1 MDRIAAVEA
10 VWKMLDDVEQV
21 THEQSS
27 ALLVEWEPVVRAT
40 IEAGCLAPLVP
51 AKNQRAPQ
59 LIAAG
64 PFLKRSLNDLR
75 GIWLMLQRGYSSQA
89 ASIAASLYENA
100 LTAAVLASSEKL
112 AAEARKTKYAE
123 IPWSPKQLAQL
134 DARRGLDIQAKNGKN
149 ITTKE
154 YEDNWTISYYHYKW
168 LCQIKHPTWQ
178 SVYHDIK
185 GTRTA
190 KHEYAVRPG
199 PNNVPEDDHIK
210 ACILGGSVAKLLE
223 ACKSFFLALDA
234 DESSA
239 EYLAFE
245 DRANIAHFGVLKL
258 MKRHQGKP
266 SPVAVLDRS
275 FIKTDFA
282 TLRLYDDEA

>member
-1 MDRIAAVEA
+1 MNKIAAVDA
-10 VWKMLDDVEQV
+10 VWMLLDDVEQV
-21 THEQSS
+21 TRDKSS
-27 ALLVEWEPVVRAT
+27 ALMIEWEPIVQAT

-51 AKNQRAPQ
+51 AKNQGAPQ

-75 GIWLMLQRGYSSQA
+75 GVWLMLERGYSSQA
-89 ASIAASLYENA
+89 ASIAASLFENA

-112 AAEARKTKYAE
+112 AADARKTKYAE

-134 DARRGLDIQAKNGKN
+134 DARRGLDIQAKNGKK
-149 ITTKE
+149 ITAKE

-178 SVYHDIK
+178 SVYHDIR
-185 GTRTA
+185 GTQTA
-190 KHEYAVRPG
+190 KHQYAVRPG

-210 ACILGGSVAKLLE
+210 ACILGGSIAKLLE

-234 DESSA
+234 EESSA
-239 EYLAFE
+239 EYSAFE
-245 DRANIAHFGVLKL
+245 DRANIAHLGVLKL

-266 SPVAVLDRS
+266 SPVVVLDRT
-275 FIKTDFA
+275 FIKTDFE
-282 TLRLYDDEA
+282 TLRQYDE